1 MNAAVVF
8 TSKLGATRRTA
19 EHIANALG
27 ADLMDL
33 KKGIG
38 SLAGYD
44 TIILGS
50 GIYFGKMPKGIR
62 KFIDSRREELNEKRL
77 ALFVCC
83 MFSGEEAEKQLAAA
97 SELIGPL
104 VSAAYISGK
113 DKKKDPEIDA
123 DAIAAFVKS
132 LE

>member
-1 MNAAVVF
+1 MDTAVVF

-19 EHIANALG
+19 EHIAKALD
-27 ADLMDL
+27 ADLIDL
-33 KKGIG
+33 KKGAG
-38 SLAGYD
+38 PLAHYD

-62 KFIDSRREELNEKRL
+62 KFISERKQELNGKRV

-83 MFSGEEAEKQLAAA
+83 MYTGEEAEKQLAAA
-97 SELIGPL
+97 AELTGPL

-113 DKKKDPEIDA
+113 KKKEDVDTDA
-123 DAIAAFVKS
+123 VDAFIRS

>member
-8 TSKLGATRRTA
+8 TSKLGTTRRTA
-19 EHIANALG
+19 EHIAKELD
-27 ADLMDL
+27 ADLIDL
-33 KKGIG
+33 KKDRR
-38 SLAGYD
+38 SLDGYD
-44 TIILGS
+44 TIVLGS
-50 GIYFGKMPKGIR
+50 GIYFGKMSKSIR
-62 KFIDSRREELNEKRL
+62 KFVDERRQELNGKRV

-97 SELIGPL
+97 SELTGPL